1 MEKKYL
7 WAIMVFTLL
16 IFSGCGKEEEEKLK
30 ICIDATKQAEMEILV
45 NDWKVMEE
53 GADIELIVIPTEKNE
68 AELKLSE
75 LRTEVMAG
83 EGPDIFLLEC
93 IQPEQEG
100 THDSLFV
107 DLEKSMETGLF

>member
-53 GADIELIVIPTEKNE
+53 GADIEPFRI
-68 AELKLSE
+68 
-75 LRTEVMAG
+75 
-83 EGPDIFLLEC
+83 
-93 IQPEQEG
+93 
-100 THDSLFV
+100 THRSYGGRGARHFFV
-107 DLEKSMETGLF
+107 GMYTA